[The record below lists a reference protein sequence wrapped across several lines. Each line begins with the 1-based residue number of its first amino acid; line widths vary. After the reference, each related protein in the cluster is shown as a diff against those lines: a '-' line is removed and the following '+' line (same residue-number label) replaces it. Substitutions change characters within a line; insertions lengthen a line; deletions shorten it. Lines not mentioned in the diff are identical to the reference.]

1 MEYEEVLALVEK
13 KVALQ
18 TIKTRVAPEVAERI
32 REAGLAGIQIDENF
46 KRYYPFGSLASQ
58 TIGFAGSDSQGII
71 GLEVTY
77 NEYLQGINGSLLT
90 LTDAKGIRL
99 SGSEELR
106 KEATE
111 GNVLQ
116 TSLDVVIQQ
125 YAEQLLDRTIE
136 QKNAK
141 RGAIIVMN
149 PQNG

>member
-32 REAGLAGIQIDENF
+32 RKAGLAGIQIDENF

-77 NEYLQGINGSLLT
+77 NEYLQGIDVYKRQLFYLADIG
-90 LTDAKGIRL
+90 GICPAIA
-99 SGSEELR
+99 GE
-106 KEATE
+106 KKAD
-111 GNVLQ
+111 VL
-116 TSLDVVIQQ
+116 
-125 YAEQLLDRTIE
+125 
-136 QKNAK
+136 
-141 RGAIIVMN
+141 AICER
-149 PQNG
+149 